1 MRLYSLVEKIKT
13 MIKRYVGIVIS
24 ATIVLTTLLQC
35 APPEMQTACE
45 QLDEIDL
52 QMLNMIKQIKS
63 EYEHDQKFLAAF
75 NDAQLYWTQYR
86 NRQVKAIFPLSP
98 NKYEYNVGECK
109 CEVYRDLTKL
119 RVKELQKW
127 LDGVPEN
134 TTCKGSYKVK

>member
-1 MRLYSLVEKIKT
+1 
-13 MIKRYVGIVIS
+13 MIKLHIGTVVGAAIILS
-24 ATIVLTTLLQC
+24 ALLQC
-35 APPEMQTACE
+35 AQPDKQTACE

-52 QMLNMIKQIKS
+52 QMLNMIKQIKN
-63 EYEHDQKFLAAF
+63 EYKHDQKFLAAF

-86 NRQVKAIFPLSP
+86 NRQVKAIFPLTP